1 MLILLKQQASRG
13 LQWFCFRKQ
22 TSILLAKVDLKR
34 FFKSHCQRILSVYQ
48 SFTKVC
54 SKKDCELP
62 KVQTQI
68 STKHI
73 YPFPRFELRA
83 RQNLHK
89 CALLKAIMNHESH
102 FHRGTHSSDLY
113 SSLCRARSYIEIKS
127 LIKLFI
133 CVLWKRQIDTRW
145 KDKKCTREVFLKE
158 LLEKNIG
165 TFDWM
170 VRTQVLLKCKW
181 NDSQTR
187 C

>member
-13 LQWFCFRKQ
+13 PQWFCFRKQ

-34 FFKSHCQRILSVYQ
+34 FFKSPCQRILSVYQ

-54 SKKDCELP
+54 SKKDFELP

-113 SSLCRARSYIEIKS
+113 SSLCRARSWSEIKS
-127 LIKLFI
+127 LMKLFI
-133 CVLWKRQIDTRW
+133 LRSFEKDKWYSVKRQKMHTRSFFERAFR
-145 KDKKCTREVFLKE
+145 KKYRNVWL
-158 LLEKNIG
+158 NG
-165 TFDWM
+165 
-170 VRTQVLLKCKW
+170 
-181 NDSQTR
+181 
-187 C
+187 

>member
-1 MLILLKQQASRG
+1 MLILLKQQARSAI
-13 LQWFCFRKQ
+13 
-22 TSILLAKVDLKR
+22 ILLQETSFNFAKVNVKR

-68 STKHI
+68 STIKHI

-102 FHRGTHSSDLY
+102 FHRGTHNSDLY

-127 LIKLFI
+127 LMKLFI
-133 CVLWKRQIDTRW
+133 LRSFE
-145 KDKKCTREVFLKE
+145 KDK
-158 LLEKNIG
+158 
-165 TFDWM
+165 
-170 VRTQVLLKCKW
+170 
-181 NDSQTR
+181 
-187 C
+187 